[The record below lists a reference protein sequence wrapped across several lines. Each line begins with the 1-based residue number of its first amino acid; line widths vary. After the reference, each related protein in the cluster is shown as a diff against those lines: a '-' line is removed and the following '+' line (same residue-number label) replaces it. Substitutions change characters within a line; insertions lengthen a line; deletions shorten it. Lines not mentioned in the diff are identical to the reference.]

1 MMIAQKFDELDNPF
15 TCTTFDVENYYYAA
29 FDKQRILQNICNRV
43 RRRNRSSRAQENHLL
58 IRWKFGIVH
67 NLQLKSPLIRILPLF
82 FHSIF
87 YPTLFFAISKF
98 IQFSLLY
105 ARVCLFVYFYALD
118 I

>member
-15 TCTTFDVENYYYAA
+15 TCTTFDVENYYYAV

-67 NLQLKSPLIRILPLF
+67 SLQLKSPLIRILPLF
-82 FHSIF
+82 FYLI
-87 YPTLFFAISKF
+87 FAISKF